1 MEEEVVAVEES
12 HSCADGL
19 EKTRGITEWTGAS
32 AAPVSLL
39 LLPQRTPA
47 PGGAHGDRLHWSPA
61 HDCTQTCLTATIKD
75 AVGATEIR

>member
-47 PGGAHGDRLHWSPA
+47 LVVPMETDFTGH
-61 HDCTQTCLTATIKD
+61 QLTTVPKLA
-75 AVGATEIR
+75 